1 MIFQDP
7 VESVDKNVE
16 NQQTSEPDPVFSP
29 PPVPAS
35 PIRPRSDT
43 PRDLLQSPT
52 YSVNHNVLHPPAAQS
67 PFMPIPHPRIR
78 TESLSSIKSIP
89 ANLQPRKKFRTE
101 DQKIIDNKRE
111 SRERLS
117 NKNVEKSQ
125 LRMFDMIYY
134 NPSTNPM
141 KARTTNKD
149 KQEEIDVKPKE
160 APPQP
165 EKQSSVPVPQLR
177 LNADGELVLDES
189 SLVVENEEHRRN
201 RILLANT
208 NVVYYDEL
216 STNYGFYKRQK
227 RTREWPHEE
236 TVKFYR
242 CLNTVGTDFSLMLNL
257 FPNRTRRDLKLKF
270 KKEEKNNSQLID
282 KALLKFNTFDIEELQ
297 RELEKEDE
305 ERRKEAENG
314 STEVKELV
322 KRKILKKQEAKAR
335 AQQQM
340 KSKVEKILADG
351 EEAIKVVDRGAC
363 ESAKHDIKENFEED
377 QEKKK
382 KPTKKR
388 AAPKPNVGNP
398 VKKRNVKQTE
408 NASDLPTI
416 KLEQRDFK
424 QETVDI
430 QQNTSEADAGSD
442 WSQSNVID
450 DVPQYPLIETT
461 PLEAKIESQYR
472 PVIEES
478 NQVLSYEDN
487 QPCSEMQYVENQ
499 VPYDINPIQSDQFD
513 SSELSQQTAIENT
526 TQFTFIEQLPQATD
540 VEPGPSQSPHATP
553 LTENTTDSPFDE
565 ESFLNSLNLEQLSIV
580 VRQIDGKDFYDI
592 HETDPETQLISD
604 KPLNIPQQFKDLLI
618 SVLTQDD

>member
-1 MIFQDP
+1 M
-7 VESVDKNVE
+7 
-16 NQQTSEPDPVFSP
+16 
-29 PPVPAS
+29 
-35 PIRPRSDT
+35 RPRSDT

-52 YSVNHNVLHPPAAQS
+52 YSINHNVHYPAPSQS

-101 DQKIIDNKRE
+101 DQKILDNKRE

-141 KARTTNKD
+141 KARASKS
-149 KQEEIDVKPKE
+149 EEKSEEKPKE
-160 APPQP
+160 VP
-165 EKQSSVPVPQLR
+165 EIPASSASAAPVPQLR
-177 LNADGELVLDES
+177 LNAQGELVLDEA

-208 NVVYYDEL
+208 NVVYYDEM

-305 ERRKEAENG
+305 ERKKEAENG
-314 STEVKELV
+314 SSEVKELV
-322 KRKILKKQEAKAR
+322 KRKILKKQEAKAK
-335 AQQQM
+335 QQQT
-340 KSKVEKILADG
+340 KSKIEKILADG
-351 EEAIKVVDRGAC
+351 EEAMKVAEANRAV
-363 ESAKHDIKENFEED
+363 ESEGSKLDIKENFD
-377 QEKKK
+377 DKKEKKAV
-382 KPTKKR
+382 KR
-388 AAPKPNVGNP
+388 KPKPNIA
-398 VKKRNVKQTE
+398 KRRKSQSTE
-408 NASDLPTI
+408 TSENTLEPTDTLTCLKLASSMTI
-416 KLEQRDFK
+416 KLEARDLK
-424 QETVDI
+424 TENVDLI
-430 QQNTSEADAGSD
+430 HESMMNEAESE
-442 WSQSNVID
+442 WSSTNVID
-450 DVPQYPLIETT
+450 ESPIDWFPLIDTSPPLIDATT
-461 PLEAKIESQYR
+461 AKIESQVL

-478 NQVLSYEDN
+478 NQVQYERFESDSGDAPSN
-487 QPCSEMQYVENQ
+487 YEEN
-499 VPYDINPIQSDQFD
+499 PST
-513 SSELSQQTAIENT
+513 S
-526 TQFTFIEQLPQATD
+526 TD
-540 VEPGPSQSPHATP
+540 LAADAS
-553 LTENTTDSPFDE
+553 FDE
-565 ESFLNSLNLEQLSIV
+565 ESFINSLNLEQLSIV
-580 VRQIDGKDFYDI
+580 VRQIDGKNIYDI
-592 HETDPETQLISD
+592 HETNPDTLLISD
-604 KPLNIPQQFKDLLI
+604 RPLNIPQHMKDILI
-618 SVLTQDD
+618 SVMTQDE